1 MGYLKSIRPNSR
13 TLAIAA
19 VKFKPH
25 KHSQPEK
32 KRFLKLKVLK
42 AICSRLTLF
51 LYPTIKQIRKCP

>member
-1 MGYLKSIRPNSR
+1 MGYLKRIRPNSR
-13 TLAIAA
+13 TLAITA

-25 KHSQPEK
+25 KHFQPEK

-51 LYPTIKQIRKCP
+51 LYILQ